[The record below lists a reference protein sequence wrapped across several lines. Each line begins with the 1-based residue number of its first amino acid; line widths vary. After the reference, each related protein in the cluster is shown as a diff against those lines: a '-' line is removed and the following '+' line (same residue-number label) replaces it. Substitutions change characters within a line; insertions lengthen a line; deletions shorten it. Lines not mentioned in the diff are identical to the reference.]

1 MEEIRNAVFNEVDI
15 VTTRDYAVIDKLTKI
30 EIQAKVLGLN
40 IIAPESYLTILKMP
54 KKHLID
60 FILQLNLFYAEE
72 NENDMNE
79 TQEEMNDMNETEEG
93 MNDDQHGIYGTDNFY
108 GYHGDVND
116 YQQYWQHNQDQYVN
130 DYYQYSAQDQQYW
143 QQYQW
148 QNGMLFQQWNGQYQ
162 NDWNESN

>member
-1 MEEIRNAVFNEVDI
+1 MFNEVDI

-30 EIQAKVLGLN
+30 EIQAKLLGLN

-54 KKHLID
+54 KQHLID

-72 NENDMNE
+72 NENDENAPNDMNE
-79 TQEEMNDMNETEEG
+79 TQEWMDNDQYG
-93 MNDDQHGIYGTDNFY
+93 RHGTNNFY

-116 YQQYWQHNQDQYVN
+116 Y
-130 DYYQYSAQDQQYW
+130 YQYSTQDQQYW
-143 QQYQW
+143 QQNQW
-148 QNGMLFQQWNGQYQ
+148 QNGMYFQQWNRQYQ

>member
-79 TQEEMNDMNETEEG
+79 TQEG
-93 MNDDQHGIYGTDNFY
+93 MNDDQHGRYGTDNFY
-108 GYHGDVND
+108 GYHGDVNYY
-116 YQQYWQHNQDQYVN
+116 YQYNNQNQYVN
-130 DYYQYSAQDQQYW
+130 DYYQYSAQDQQNW
-143 QQYQW
+143 QQNQW
-148 QNGMLFQQWNGQYQ
+148 QNGMLFQQWNRQYQ

>member
-15 VTTRDYAVIDKLTKI
+15 VTTRDYAVINKLTKI
-30 EIQAKVLGLN
+30 EIQAKLLGLN

-54 KKHLID
+54 KQHLID

-72 NENDMNE
+72 NVNDENAPNDMNE
-79 TQEEMNDMNETEEG
+79 TQEG
-93 MNDDQHGIYGTDNFY
+93 MDDDQYGRHGTNNFY

-116 YQQYWQHNQDQYVN
+116 YYQYNDQDQYVN
-130 DYYQYSAQDQQYW
+130 DYYQYSTQNQQYW
-143 QQYQW
+143 QQNQW
-148 QNGMLFQQWNGQYQ
+148 QNGMYFQQWNRQYQ

>member
-1 MEEIRNAVFNEVDI
+1 MEDIRDAVFNQVDI
-15 VTTRDYAVIDKLTKI
+15 VTTRDYAFIDKLTKI

-79 TQEEMNDMNETEEG
+79 TQEG
-93 MNDDQHGIYGTDNFY
+93 MDDDQHGRYGTDNFY

-143 QQYQW
+143 QQNQW
-148 QNGMLFQQWNGQYQ
+148 QNGIYFQEWNRQYQ
-162 NDWNESN
+162 NNWNESN